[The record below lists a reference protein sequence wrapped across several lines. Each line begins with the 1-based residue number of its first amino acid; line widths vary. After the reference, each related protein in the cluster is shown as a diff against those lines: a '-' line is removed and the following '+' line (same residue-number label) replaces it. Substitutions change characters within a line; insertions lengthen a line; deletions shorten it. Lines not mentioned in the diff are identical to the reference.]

1 MLTDMQTAWVREF
14 VATGDSSLAAE
25 LAGYSPTIA
34 KAQGWRHL
42 HNRAVMAAVAAAME
56 SAKAQAGVI
65 GVRVLR
71 RIAEDSKVDGA
82 RVTAARTLLEYAGL
96 IGRQAGDAVKDPAE
110 MSTAELRQLLAKV
123 DSEIASRAKP
133 VNGPE
138 SSPIPQQV
146 LDILAD

>member
-1 MLTDMQTAWVREF
+1 MATERQITFARA
-14 VATGDSSLAAE
+14 VARGLEPIQALAE
-25 LAGYSPTIA
+25 AGYS
-34 KAQGWRHL
+34 
-42 HNRAVMAAVAAAME
+42 E
-56 SAKAQAGVI
+56 SANYAWKLVRSPAVVEIIRQEIEAQRVDAGSI
-65 GVRVLR
+65 GLRVMR
-71 RIAEDSKVDGA
+71 EIAERGKNEGA

-146 LDILAD
+146 LDLLAD

>member
-1 MLTDMQTAWVREF
+1 MATERQITFARD
-14 VATGDSSLAAE
+14 VARGRDPLE
-25 LAGYSPTIA
+25 
-34 KAQGWRHL
+34 
-42 HNRAVMAAVAAAME
+42 AAVAAGY
-56 SAKAQAGVI
+56 SASANYAWKLVRSPAVVEIVRQELEAQRVDAGAI
-65 GVRVLR
+65 GFRVMR
-71 RIAEDSKVDGA
+71 EIAEKGKNEGA

-138 SSPIPQQV
+138 APPIPQQV
-146 LDILAD
+146 IDLLAD

>member
-1 MLTDMQTAWVREF
+1 MATERQITFARA
-14 VATGDSSLAAE
+14 VARGLEPIQALAE
-25 LAGYSPTIA
+25 AGYS
-34 KAQGWRHL
+34 
-42 HNRAVMAAVAAAME
+42 E
-56 SAKAQAGVI
+56 SANYAWKLIRSPAVVEIIRQELEAQRVDAGAI
-65 GVRVLR
+65 GFRVMR
-71 RIAEDSKVDGA
+71 EIAEKGKNEGA

-138 SSPIPQQV
+138 ASTIPQQV
-146 LDILAD
+146 LDLLAD